1 MQNYSHRAS
10 SHFQETQ
17 GVCVASYG
25 SPERDFPAFYTRR
38 SGSKAVYNFD
48 SAGEAANA
56 ISVNGA
62 LGLRSGF
69 LIGVPIPAE
78 HALDQALMD
87 GAIAEA
93 LAEAT
98 RQNIGG
104 KEVTPFILAAVSKIT
119 QGKSLQ
125 SSEFDV
131 GARNR
136 TSQSSNPPSF

>member
-1 MQNYSHRAS
+1 M
-10 SHFQETQ
+10 
-17 GVCVASYG
+17 
-25 SPERDFPAFYTRR
+25 
-38 SGSKAVYNFD
+38 
-48 SAGEAANA
+48 
-56 ISVNGA
+56 
-62 LGLRSGF
+62 
-69 LIGVPIPAE
+69 IGVPIPAE

-98 RQNIGG
+98 RQNVSG

-119 QGKSLQ
+119 HGKSLQ

-136 TSQSSNPPSF
+136 SSQSSNPASF